1 MESQKRN
8 ELLQHS
14 PIKQILMTPEI
25 WTGITFTNY
34 YVWMSQGH
42 LIPAHAGFLV
52 FSLISVYL
60 YSKEIKKR
68 VSLILKSSCLLPL
81 AFLFGK
87 IDAIHFYNAK
97 FGIYS
102 EYLNFSVSIW
112 AFFILLSSIPA
123 LLMLV
128 VGLGF
133 FCRATKQKGWAG
145 LKTGIHSVSA
155 FILSFGFIVLGQQIE
170 KWHMLPLLA
179 DTYLVSD
186 CNPENKYG
194 NGRYIRKDHKTC
206 YRVGFKG
213 FTPILLPFHAPK
225 P

>member
-1 MESQKRN
+1 
-8 ELLQHS
+8 
-14 PIKQILMTPEI
+14 MTPEI

-60 YSKEIKKR
+60 YSKEIKKK
-68 VSLILKSSCLLPL
+68 VSLILKFSCLLPL

-112 AFFILLSSIPA
+112 AFF
-123 LLMLV
+123 
-128 VGLGF
+128 
-133 FCRATKQKGWAG
+133 CRAIKQKGWAG

-155 FILSFGFIVLGQQIE
+155 FILSFGFIVLGQQIK

-213 FTPILLPFHAPK
+213 FTPILLPFHAP
-225 P
+225 